1 MPFSRLLVAAIA
13 VCACV
18 LTACADAPTVSPGAS
33 DPEPTP
39 IGSNSDTT
47 GPTSACPNGF
57 DEQGVIDYAAPS
69 KGAKQT
75 QEEALASYN
84 EWSKDEVYSMTPQGW
99 AVATDDAGNVTR
111 VITFEELTD
120 GYWVV
125 GGTIGCK

>member
-1 MPFSRLLVAAIA
+1 MGVIA
-13 VCACV
+13 VCVCA

-33 DPEPTP
+33 NPEPAP
-39 IGSNSDTT
+39 VESNSDTT
-47 GPTSACPNGF
+47 GPTSACPNGYNAV
-57 DEQGVIDYAAPS
+57 GTLDYGAPS

-84 EWSKDEVYSMTPQGW
+84 EWSKNEVYSMTPDGW
-99 AVATDDAGNVTR
+99 AVATDDGGNVTR

-125 GGTIGCK
+125 GGTITCK